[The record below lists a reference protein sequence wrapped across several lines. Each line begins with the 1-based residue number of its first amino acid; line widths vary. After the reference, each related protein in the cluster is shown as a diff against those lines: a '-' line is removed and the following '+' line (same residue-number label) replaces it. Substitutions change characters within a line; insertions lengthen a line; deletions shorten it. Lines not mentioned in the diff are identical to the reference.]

1 MCGLWNRG
9 QAILNLR
16 NHDQP
21 RSKMPGPSTAAVE
34 TAATPFEP
42 EFRRRREIGATS
54 ARSLLLT
61 VLGEFAL
68 PTGRPV
74 WTSAFLH
81 ALGLVGVEE
90 KAIRQ
95 ALARSATE
103 GWLESRRHGRRT
115 AWQLTP
121 AGRHLLTEGAERFYG
136 FGAPVTAWNEQ
147 WLIVLASV
155 PETNRKLRHLLRSR
169 MAWNGL
175 GNLSPGVWVSPHPER
190 RPRVL
195 EVLDQVGVA
204 EVATVFVG
212 GLGDLGQARRVARQA
227 WDLAEI
233 ELAYEDFL
241 EQVRLLRP
249 TDTAEM
255 FAAQIRLVQEWRRFP
270 FLDPSLPLELLPGEW
285 SGTRAATVFRGRHDS
300 WQPAADRHWEVIAEE
315 T

>member
-1 MCGLWNRG
+1 
-9 QAILNLR
+9 
-16 NHDQP
+16 
-21 RSKMPGPSTAAVE
+21 MPGPTPTGVE
-34 TAATPFEP
+34 AYAPPEP
-42 EFRRRREIGATS
+42 EFRRRREIGAAS

-61 VLGEFAL
+61 LLGEFVL

-74 WTSAFLH
+74 WTSTFLH
-81 ALGLVGVEE
+81 ALTLVQVEE

-121 AGRHLLTEGAERFYG
+121 AGRRLLTEGAERIYG

-155 PETNRKLRHLLRSR
+155 PETNRKLRHLLRTR

-190 RPRVL
+190 RPEVC

-204 EVATVFVG
+204 DTTTVFVG
-212 GLGDLGQARRVARQA
+212 GLSDLREARRVARQA

-241 EQVRLLRP
+241 DEVRLLHP
-249 TDTAEM
+249 TNTAEM

-270 FLDPSLPLELLPGEW
+270 FLDPSLPPELLPDQW
-285 SGTRAATVFRGRHDS
+285 SGTQAVTVFRDRHSS
-300 WQPAADRHWEVIAEE
+300 WQPAADRHWRGIAEE